1 MTPNSLAFDHWIRN
15 RFVELNTE
23 LESLYKNQ
31 NERINVN
38 QVGDQTKKSLED
50 EGCDLIKQLLSEGN
64 TDEGFD
70 NAFDLLG
77 NVGLYMAA
85 CRRHEITD
93 PSKDSSSP
101 LKEAS
106 GLAMNIGASIVL
118 CLALQLLTFQL
129 TTKLLMEFTE
139 LYEFAC

>member
-1 MTPNSLAFDHWIRN
+1 LTPNSKTFDHWIRN

-23 LESLYKNQ
+23 LEILYSNQ
-31 NERINVN
+31 TERTNVDSIGN
-38 QVGDQTKKSLED
+38 DLKCSLED
-50 EGCDLIKQLLSEGN
+50 EGREIIKTLLSEGN

-93 PSKDSSSP
+93 PSKQRTSP

-106 GLAMNIGASIVL
+106 GLAMNIGASIGVTPPFCYCSSL
-118 CLALQLLTFQL
+118 NTQ
-129 TTKLLMEFTE
+129 
-139 LYEFAC
+139 